1 MADIIVEKYGSASAL
16 KQRHI
21 ELRVSI
27 HAQVPHEGEFNNKA
41 SISVNGGDQ
50 GQNTENT
57 YEYVGISSGGSS
69 AVKGALKII
78 KKDAKTNSPLEG
90 AVFKL
95 QKKNENGEY
104 VDYPSS
110 DKPLKIKSGKDGFVL
125 FEGLATGEYK
135 IIEVSSPEG
144 YSEELIIEDEE
155 FSFTAGDEGIVR
167 EAWNIPTT
175 SIEVE
180 KVWQGSEEDSVTI
193 NLLADG
199 EETDKTIEL
208 SDDNDWSYV
217 FTDLD
222 AFDSKG
228 EAIEYTVEEEKVA
241 GYESEITGSAEGGF
255 TVTNTRTGKTE
266 VPVKK
271 VWQGSKKD
279 SVTIKLLA
287 DGEETDKT
295 IELSDDNDWSYVFTD
310 LDAFDSKGEAIK
322 YTVEEIEI
330 EGYSVEITGDAKEG
344 FTITNTRSGETEVSV
359 EKVWELYEKEAEAII
374 VNLLQNGEVFDTIE
388 LS

>member
-1 MADIIVEKYGSASAL
+1 II
-16 KQRHI
+16 
-21 ELRVSI
+21 RVFPYTTLFRS
-27 HAQVPHEGEFNNKA
+27 
-41 SISVNGGDQ
+41 
-50 GQNTENT
+50 
-57 YEYVGISSGGSS
+57 SSGGSS

-110 DKPLKIKSGKDGFVL
+110 DQPLKVTSGKDGVVL

-155 FSFTAGDEGIVR
+155 FSFTAGDEGIVK

-193 NLLADG
+193 KLLADG
-199 EETDKTIEL
+199 EEVETVDLMASE
-208 SDDNDWSYV
+208 DWSHV

-228 EAIEYTVEEEKVA
+228 EAIEYTVEEVEID
-241 GYESEITGSAEGGF
+241 GYDSEITGSAEDGF

-271 VWQGSKKD
+271 VWQGSAED

-287 DGEETDKT
+287 DGEEVETVDLMAN
-295 IELSDDNDWSYVFTD
+295 EDWSHVFTD
-310 LDAFDSKGEAIK
+310 LDAFDEDGQPIT
-322 YTVEEIEI
+322 YTVKEVVGDEWNEE
-330 EGYSVEITGDAKEG
+330 YDSKVTGDAEDG
-344 FTITNTRSGETEVSV
+344 FTVTNTRT
-359 EKVWELYEKEAEAII
+359 AEASIKVSKEWKDDGAEASDRPDTI
-374 VNLLQNGEVFDTIE
+374 TVNLLANGTVISEHDVKAVDDWTLTIDE
-388 LS
+388 LAKYDEFGK

>member
-1 MADIIVEKYGSASAL
+1 
-16 KQRHI
+16 
-21 ELRVSI
+21 
-27 HAQVPHEGEFNNKA
+27 
-41 SISVNGGDQ
+41 
-50 GQNTENT
+50 
-57 YEYVGISSGGSS
+57 
-69 AVKGALKII
+69 
-78 KKDAKTNSPLEG
+78 
-90 AVFKL
+90 
-95 QKKNENGEY
+95 
-104 VDYPSS
+104 
-110 DKPLKIKSGKDGFVL
+110 
-125 FEGLATGEYK
+125 
-135 IIEVSSPEG
+135 
-144 YSEELIIEDEE
+144 EE

-388 LS
+388 LSESNKWEHTFEGLQGYNEEGIMYVYMVEEIELNGFEVDISGDQANGFVIT